1 MLTWKPQGDANEYF
15 IMDGD
20 RWLAGVQ
27 LNGEMLTPVQDQ
39 LMQRMV
45 NSFNVCAEVDI
56 KTLERM
62 IIEPCVVVLSAEFD
76 ELLHLLTLALP
87 YVETAADDPGYKS
100 GPVRDLVTK
109 MRAAIEAQGGV
120 S

>member
-27 LNGEMLTPVQDQ
+27 LNGEMLTAVQAQ
-39 LMQRMV
+39 LMQRIV
-45 NSFNVCAEVDI
+45 TSFNVCAEVDI

-62 IIEPCVVVLSAEFD
+62 NVEPCVAVLATEFV
-76 ELLHLLTLALP
+76 ELLDLLTLALP
-87 YVETAADDPGYKS
+87 YIETAADDPGYKAHR
-100 GPVRDLVTK
+100 VRELARK
-109 MRAAIEAQGGV
+109 IRAAIKAQGGA